1 MGPGWG
7 GAPLVVGP
15 AASVLGRGGAVV
27 KLKPEALEELAR
39 TLQGVV
45 DEAEDIDFRISDFLG
60 GYVARGELTFSSI
73 NFDVQME
80 VFAPVEALEGM
91 GEGEEYLR

>member
-1 MGPGWG
+1 V
-7 GAPLVVGP
+7 ALVVEP

-39 TLQGVV
+39 TLQGMV
-45 DEAEDIDFRISDFLG
+45 DEAEAMDFRISDFLG
-60 GYVARGELTFSSI
+60 GYVARGEVTFSSA
-73 NFDVQME
+73 NYDVRME